1 MTSDA
6 LAASTTPAVD
16 DVPLSES
23 FRRYVQGLTG
33 KDASLAE
40 VVSALGERSLLVGL
54 IIFSLPNCIP
64 AAPAVGSIFA
74 LPVLVVAWQILRGYE
89 GLRLPQILA
98 KRRVQ
103 VRHLRWIADKGMR
116 PLRAVECRCKP
127 RMQALVT
134 PRAERRIAAYVLL
147 LAATVLFPGP
157 MTNFLP
163 AIGIVIIS
171 VGLLERDGLVV
182 IGGMVWG
189 FVAMIVAIAAT
200 VALFGGLWL
209 GLDALFG

>member
-1 MTSDA
+1 MTSE
-6 LAASTTPAVD
+6 AAAAATPSVD
-16 DVPLSES
+16 EIPLSEA
-23 FRRYVQGLTG
+23 FRRYVQTLTS
-33 KDASLAE
+33 KDASLAD

-64 AAPAVGSIFA
+64 APPAVGSVFA
-74 LPVLVVAWQILRGYE
+74 LPVLVVAWQIMRGYE

-98 KRRVQ
+98 RRRVQ
-103 VRHLRWIADKGMR
+103 VRHLRWIAEKGLR
-116 PLRAVECRCKP
+116 PLRAVERRCKP
-127 RMQALVT
+127 RLQGLVT
-134 PRAERRIAAYVLL
+134 PAAERRIAGYVLL

-182 IGGMVWG
+182 VGGMVWG
-189 FVAMIVAIAAT
+189 FIAMIIATAAT

-209 GLDALFG
+209 GIDALFG